1 MKKILV
7 SAISYVNTKK
17 QGSEIYTT
25 FAKRLI
31 NDVITKTPY
40 DVMVST
46 NRSDLF
52 VDVSS
57 LDRVSIVQNNLENHK
72 THVGAFNQLLKFT
85 AIQNIDSRYD
95 WVLYLDCDAGFTE
108 PINPQ
113 VVDDF
118 ISAAENEGYD
128 MLALR
133 TDATYD
139 YSKKEFNETTDFTY
153 VNHSKPLFNDKFL
166 FYGEHPEWSGAKFP
180 SEHILLIKN
189 NEKLKVMSSEFEKLC
204 FRFES
209 QDPNKIITF
218 DMEAFEIG
226 VSAHLA
232 GYNMKELG
240 WGNQNL
246 LLKVGFN
253 FNNWEKIKV

>member
-1 MKKILV
+1 MKNIIV
-7 SAISYVNTKK
+7 SAISFVNTEK

-31 NDVITKTPY
+31 NDVLTKTPY
-40 DVMVST
+40 DVMVTT

-52 VDVSS
+52 DDVSS
-57 LDRVSIVQNNLENHK
+57 LERVTIVHNILENHK

-85 AIQNIDSRYD
+85 AIKDIPKKYD
-95 WVLYLDCDAGFTE
+95 WVFYLDCDAGFTE
-108 PINPQ
+108 PLDPQ
-113 VVDDF
+113 VVDNF
-118 ISAAENEGYD
+118 ISSAENEGYD

-153 VNHSKPLFNDKFL
+153 VKHSKPLFNDKFL
-166 FYGEHPEWSGAKFP
+166 FYGEHPEWGGAKFP
-180 SEHILLIKN
+180 SEHILLMKN
-189 NEKLKVMSSEFEKLC
+189 NEKLQTMSYEFEKLC
-204 FRFES
+204 TQFET

-226 VSAHLA
+226 ISAHLS
-232 GYNMKELG
+232 GYNIKELG
-240 WGNQNL
+240 WGNQNSV
-246 LLKVGFN
+246 LKVGFN
-253 FNNWEKIKV
+253 FNNWEKVKI

>member
-1 MKKILV
+1 MKNILV
-7 SAISYVNTKK
+7 SSISFVNDKK
-17 QGSEIYTT
+17 TGSEIYTT

-31 NDVITKTPY
+31 SDVLTKTPY
-40 DVMVST
+40 DIMITT

-52 VDVSS
+52 NDVSS
-57 LDRVSIVQNNLENHK
+57 SDRVIIKQDNLENHK

-85 AIQNIDSRYD
+85 ALRDIPKKYD
-95 WVLYLDCDAGFTE
+95 WLFYLDCDAGFTE
-108 PINPQ
+108 SLNPEI
-113 VVDDF
+113 VDNF
-118 ISAAENEGYD
+118 ISSAEKDGYD

-153 VNHSKPLFNDKFL
+153 VKHSKPLFNDKFL

-180 SEHILLIKN
+180 SEHILLMKN
-189 NEKLKVMSSEFEKLC
+189 NEKLQVMCSEFEELC
-204 FRFES
+204 FHFES
-209 QDPNKIITF
+209 QEPNNIITF

-232 GYNMKELG
+232 GYKIKELG
-240 WGNQNL
+240 WENQNSV
-246 LLKVGFN
+246 LKVGFN
-253 FNNWEKIKV
+253 FNNWEKVKI